1 MDGTT
6 PAIVEPEADVQGQMA
21 VGSAAAA
28 AAVNA
33 GLVGP
38 VQDGG
43 CGRGAHEIEAG
54 DDEIGELLED
64 DDGIIDIQ
72 DSLP

>member
-1 MDGTT
+1 MADG
-6 PAIVEPEADVQGQMA
+6 
-21 VGSAAAA
+21 SAA

-43 CGRGAHEIEAG
+43 CGRGAHKIEAG

-72 DSLP
+72 DSLPQDPPAENVIELD